1 MKNADKLKAF
11 IFDLDGTLIDSMPL
25 WDEIYAAPFEK
36 SGIPVPDGYLL
47 AVNHMS
53 LDECVKYT
61 LESTPL
67 RCDAKALVSA
77 WSGLAAKAYGES
89 VPLKDGAS
97 DLLRFLRS
105 EGIRLAIATAL
116 PLSLAMPCLKRLGV
130 AEFFDAILST
140 DDVSRGKDDPAVYF
154 AAAEKLGAI
163 PSECAVVEDSHVG
176 IAVAAKAGFFTIGVF
191 DKSSIKHED
200 EISAIADVYVRSLV
214 EIEEKLKNPQSRILS
229 RTSHPQ

>member
-36 SGIPVPDGYLL
+36 SGIPVPDGYLI

-67 RCDAKALVSA
+67 RCDAKTLVSI

-89 VPLKDGAS
+89 VPLKKGAY
-97 DLLRFLRS
+97 DLLSRLHS
-105 EGIRLAIATAL
+105 EGSRLAVATAL

-130 AEFFDAILST
+130 EKFFDAILST
-140 DDVSRGKDDPAVYF
+140 DDVSRGKDDPAVYLET
-154 AAAEKLGAI
+154 AKRINLL

-191 DKSSIKHED
+191 DKASAKHED
-200 EISAIADVYVRSLV
+200 EISAIADVYVRSLG
-214 EIEEKLKNPQSRILS
+214 EIEEKL
-229 RTSHPQ
+229 

>member
-67 RCDAKALVSA
+67 RCDAKTLVSI
-77 WSGLAAKAYGES
+77 WSGLAAKAYEES
-89 VPLKDGAS
+89 VPLKKGAY
-97 DLLRFLRS
+97 DLLSRLRS
-105 EGIRLAIATAL
+105 EGIRLAVATAL

-130 AEFFDAILST
+130 EKFFDAILST
-140 DDVSRGKDDPAVYF
+140 DDVSQGKDDPAVYLET
-154 AAAEKLGAI
+154 AKRINLL

-191 DKSSIKHED
+191 DKASAKHED
-200 EISAIADVYVRSLV
+200 EISAIADVYVRSLG
-214 EIEEKLKNPQSRILS
+214 EIEEKL
-229 RTSHPQ
+229 